1 MIVSEV
7 ARRLYFRPL
16 FVHGGGHFPGIY
28 IYTQLRASP
37 HCQSYDG
44 GIYFATS
51 TSSQDG
57 FIISIL
63 YTQISC
69 FILSNVLRLM

>member
-1 MIVSEV
+1 M
-7 ARRLYFRPL
+7 
-16 FVHGGGHFPGIY
+16 GGGHFPG

-37 HCQSYDG
+37 HYQSYDG

-69 FILSNVLRLM
+69 FILSNVLCLM